1 MLAQEIAGLGELRL
15 AVILVRHQH
24 AVFHFAVRHHDDEQ
38 HAFFGQAQEFDL
50 AHGDAGALGCGHHA
64 GELGEFGQQIGGL
77 GQQAC
82 RVVGLQLA
90 FQLLHARFGQRL
102 HHHQG
107 VDEQAVTQ
115 GGGHASGGGVRAGD
129 QPHGFQVGHHVADGG
144 GADFQAGKLL
154 QRARTHRLSIADI
167 AFHQGFEQDLCAI
180 IQHGSIL
187 PFALSLNRAYG
198 LIRHHEIPL
207 PNHRADRQI
216 QIAGDCRAFAQA
228 GRFSGGRRADRGGGQ
243 PDRRTSHKH
252 PYEVL
257 ALEEMGGKVD
267 LAIVLGGDGTL
278 LNIARM
284 LAPFDIPLVGVNQGR
299 LGFLTDIS
307 IDTMQRTIS
316 GMLRGDFV
324 TEKRMLLSASI
335 SRGEKH
341 IFESLAFNDVVIH
354 RGNNSSMLEF
364 EVRIDGEYLYNQRAD
379 GLIVATP
386 TGSTAYALSAGGPI
400 LHPSLEVIALVPV
413 APHTLSNRPIVLKS
427 ESKLEILMHRSDD
440 ARVRFDGHTHFDLHG
455 DDKVTV
461 TRYFKP
467 VCLLHPEGHSYYHT
481 LREKLLWNQ
490 KL

>member
-1 MLAQEIAGLGELRL
+1 MKSPFKTIALIGKYRSQEIAEPLLKLAEFLAGAGL
-15 AVILVRHQH
+15 AVVVDNLT
-24 AVFHFAVRHHDDEQ
+24 DEY
-38 HAFFGQAQEFDL
+38 L
-50 AHGDAGALGCGHHA
+50 T
-64 GELGEFGQQIGGL
+64 
-77 GQQAC
+77 
-82 RVVGLQLA
+82 R
-90 FQLLHARFGQRL
+90 
-102 HHHQG
+102 
-107 VDEQAVTQ
+107 
-115 GGGHASGGGVRAGD
+115 
-129 QPHGFQVGHHVADGG
+129 
-144 GADFQAGKLL
+144 
-154 QRARTHRLSIADI
+154 
-167 AFHQGFEQDLCAI
+167 
-180 IQHGSIL
+180 
-187 PFALSLNRAYG
+187 
-198 LIRHHEIPL
+198 
-207 PNHRADRQI
+207 
-216 QIAGDCRAFAQA
+216 
-228 GRFSGGRRADRGGGQ
+228 
-243 PDRRTSHKH
+243 H
-252 PYEVL
+252 PYGVL

-316 GMLRGDFV
+316 GMLRGDYV

-335 SRGEKH
+335 SRDGKH

-400 LHPSLEVIALVPV
+400 LHPSLEAMALVPV

-427 ESKLEILMHRSDD
+427 ESELEILMHRSDE

-455 DDKVTV
+455 SDKVTV
-461 TRYFKP
+461 ARYLKP

-490 KL
+490 TL